1 MMKCKIIQVEIGVNS
16 EVNMKCTDLFKFNL
30 FNDEQEKKELPHPYT
45 DYLFR
50 IVSFLYGVF
59 IFYGS
64 FLYINKDIIPFI
76 DLIGFILGILSSIL
90 FGIYLPISFYV
101 NQKFYTRLIVSIS
114 YHQENGLDVILY
126 DKQNLKIT
134 NYEIIYDW
142 ITYASTFFL
151 FIHKVEHYKTTW
163 IFHNENALY
172 YTIKD
177 LDTGVLYLYC
187 VNKEQ
192 YLNSLE
198 KKESNSAT
206 IKLNNISSK

>member
-1 MMKCKIIQVEIGVNS
+1 MNR
-16 EVNMKCTDLFKFNL
+16 TDLFEFNL
-30 FNDEQEKKELPHPYT
+30 FNDEKEKKELPHPYT

-50 IVSFLYGVF
+50 IASFLYGM
-59 IFYGS
+59 
-64 FLYINKDIIPFI
+64 
-76 DLIGFILGILSSIL
+76 IGFHALFNYLYKGILPFNDSYLALFILSCCFIL
-90 FGIYLPISFYV
+90 FSIYLPIIFYV
-101 NQKFYTRLIVSIS
+101 HQQFYTRLIVSIS

-198 KKESNSAT
+198 KKESNSHT
-206 IKLNNISSK
+206 IKLKLNNISSK

>member
-1 MMKCKIIQVEIGVNS
+1 MNMNKVD
-16 EVNMKCTDLFKFNL
+16 EVNMNRTDLFDFNL
-30 FNDEQEKKELPHPYT
+30 FNDEKEKKELPHPYT

-50 IVSFLYGVF
+50 IGSFLYGIF
-59 IFYGS
+59 IFHS
-64 FLYINKDIIPFI
+64 VFLYTNKQDTMLFNDI
-76 DLIGFILGILSSIL
+76 IGFILGILSSIL
-90 FGIYLPISFYV
+90 FGIYLPIIFYV
-101 NQKFYTRLIVSIS
+101 NQKFYTRLIISIS

-142 ITYASTFFL
+142 IPYASTFFL
-151 FIHKVEHYKTTW
+151 FIHKVEHYKKTW

-177 LDTGVLYLYC
+177 LDTGILYLYC

-192 YLNSLE
+192 YLNALE
-198 KKESNSAT
+198 QENTENS
-206 IKLNNISSK
+206 IPSV